1 MGISMKRCG
10 FLLLLL
16 GLSVGLFGQAKKPV
30 SKPKP
35 SAAKTVVAKTVVPVV
50 DPATTDVLIETELG
64 SFTVEPMP
72 DIAPKHAANFVK
84 LAQSGYYNGS
94 AFHRIVANGIIQ
106 GGDPLLKNPKT
117 PRLAWGSGGLNLLQ
131 DEFSNYKHSRGT
143 LSAVRLPGKPNS
155 GGNQF
160 FVCVIPQPV
169 LDGQYSAFAR
179 IVEGIEVVDK
189 ISQQP
194 VAPDQLAAKP
204 IKILSA
210 KLVAKQVEP
219 FVGASVDELRRNV
232 VVKTTLGTLKIKMEP
247 DWAPETVRNFLKLAQ
262 TGWYK
267 GTTFHRIIKDFMFQG
282 GLPESRVGSQSHPAD
297 RWVRLVKDEFRS
309 DIKHTRGVISM
320 AHSDQRDS
328 ALTSFFIM
336 FADASNLDG
345 QYAAFGKVIEGLD
358 VIDQFAKQD
367 LQGEKPVQTIQIL
380 DVTVE

>member
-1 MGISMKRCG
+1 
-10 FLLLLL
+10 
-16 GLSVGLFGQAKKPV
+16 
-30 SKPKP
+30 
-35 SAAKTVVAKTVVPVV
+35 
-50 DPATTDVLIETELG
+50 
-64 SFTVEPMP
+64 
-72 DIAPKHAANFVK
+72 
-84 LAQSGYYNGS
+84 
-94 AFHRIVANGIIQ
+94 
-106 GGDPLLKNPKT
+106 
-117 PRLAWGSGGLNLLQ
+117 
-131 DEFSNYKHSRGT
+131 
-143 LSAVRLPGKPNS
+143 
-155 GGNQF
+155 
-160 FVCVIPQPV
+160 
-169 LDGQYSAFAR
+169 
-179 IVEGIEVVDK
+179 VEGIEVVDK